1 MHGAGARCTE
11 TNFSEKFG
19 NFLIQY
25 EIQGGEIFWIFWI
38 ITLRFEVISDC
49 TMKLLKLPE

>member
-11 TNFSEKFG
+11 SNFSEKFG